1 MYLTYSEYQALG
13 GGLPE
18 QEFNNLELK
27 AETLINWYTFNRL
40 TKDRTYGDNVKKCVY
55 LLIDI
60 LQKQEQAQSLGAD
73 QNGNTAACISS
84 QSNDGVSVSFNT
96 LSAEQALQASKSE
109 IEQYIYYC
117 LNNARNTKGRKLLY
131 RGVYPDD
138 E

>member
-13 GGLPE
+13 GSLPE

-40 TKDRTYGDNVKKCVY
+40 TKDQTYGDNVKKCVY

-60 LQKQEQAQSLGAD
+60 LKKQEQAQSLGAD